1 MIRLFAHPYPSI
13 PSVSS
18 TGDTHRNTEKER
30 QLADKR
36 GGEGVGEEPNHT
48 IAKKTVPL
56 KIIQY
61 SLIHRKYT
69 VNKTKDVFQF

>member
-1 MIRLFAHPYPSI
+1 MIWLLAHPHPSI

-30 QLADKR
+30 QLADGR
-36 GGEGVGEEPNHT
+36 GGGGW
-48 IAKKTVPL
+48 IGAKTYNRKKAQSS

-61 SLIHRKYT
+61 SLIQSKYT
-69 VNKTKDVFQF
+69 ANKTKEVIQF